1 MWYDTPATKV
11 LGIKYPIVQGP
22 FGGGP
27 SSVELVSTV
36 SNAGGLGSFGMQT
49 LEPEQMFEVAWQI
62 RQATSQPFAINLWM
76 SDAQETRA
84 SPEAVR
90 RAGELLGPYYAE
102 LGSDVPAMPERF
114 IPDLGKQLEAMLEI
128 KPPVFSFVFGV
139 PPAAVMAACQS
150 LGILTMG
157 TATTALEAKALE
169 AKALEAAGVDCIVAS
184 GFEAGGH
191 KGSFL
196 RTAEESLTGI
206 FSLIPQVI
214 DQVRIPVIAAGGVA
228 DARGVAAALVL
239 GAHGVQIGTA
249 FLACKESAA
258 SVPHRKALWASY
270 GQSTT
275 LTKAFTGRLARS
287 LPNRMTAEMSG
298 GGSTVASYPVQA
310 WYMGHL
316 AKTAQV
322 QGRDDFGS
330 LSAGQSVSLI
340 QHDSARK
347 LMEELVRET
356 PVMLCKHGVC
366 VS

>member
-49 LEPEQMFEVAWQI
+49 LEPEQMIEVARQI
-62 RQATSQPFAINLWM
+62 RSATSKPFAINLWI
-76 SDAQETRA
+76 SNAQEEGA
-84 SPEAVR
+84 SPKEVR

-102 LGSDVPAMPERF
+102 LGREVPAMPERF
-114 IPDLGKQLEAMLEI
+114 IPDVDKQLEAMLKI
-128 KPPVFSFVFGV
+128 KPPVFSFVFGIA
-139 PPAAVMAACQS
+139 PAAVMAACKS

-157 TATTALEAKALE
+157 TATTALE

-196 RTAEESLTGI
+196 RSAEESLTGI

-258 SVPHRKALWASY
+258 SVPHRKALWAGH
-270 GQSTT
+270 GQSST

-287 LPNRMTAEMSG
+287 LPNRMTAEMNNG
-298 GGSTVASYPVQA
+298 HSTVASYPVQA

-316 AKTAQV
+316 AKAAQV
-322 QGRDDFGS
+322 QGCDDFGS

-356 PVMLCKHGVC
+356 PAMLCKHGAC
-366 VS
+366 